1 MTGRDRR
8 QARAAKAERVRAE
21 RAERQIRR
29 PGPRGWMGRGGGEM
43 NVISSA
49 PEYRGTTVQV
59 CGLWPYSSGSGAPM
73 IGVPLGRHLFSQA
86 TVCCD
91 PISWFQRAK
100 LISNP
105 SAFILALPAMG
116 KSTLVRRMA
125 TGLTG
130 YGVIP
135 MFLGDLKPDYVPLVR
150 ELDGQ
155 VISLGRGRG
164 FLNVLD
170 PGDAR
175 EAVALLRNSAAAEQ
189 VAADA
194 AAAELSRLAA
204 GDPEREVVAERLVLH
219 SARAQRHDEL
229 AAELLQDVQARR
241 LAMVSSLISI
251 ARREAPSDREET
263 IIDQALK
270 VLEREHQGVPV
281 LGDLLKVIQD
291 APDDVR
297 AVALDRGD
305 MNRYREITDQ
315 LEASL
320 IGLTSGGRLG
330 ETFSR
335 QTSQRMVRDRP
346 VVFDVSGIDEGDE
359 QLQAAILLAC
369 WSDGFATVNVAAA
382 LADAGLEPQRHYL
395 VVMDELHRALRVGV
409 GLVDRL
415 DLLTRVNREKG
426 VGQIMITHTMR
437 DLRSLRSEEDRK
449 KAEGFVERSGMVIMG
464 GLPSVEMPQLT
475 EVVNLSQRER
485 DLVSGWSTPGAW
497 DEKRGEDSPPP
508 GRGNFLIK
516 VGGKPGI
523 PLNVR
528 LTDSEKAINDT
539 NRRWHVAS
547 RAGGRAEAE
556 VRA

>member
-1 MTGRDRR
+1 MAVTGDDRR
-8 QARAAKAERVRAE
+8 QKRAIKAERQRAARAE
-21 RAERQIRR
+21 RRA
-29 PGPRGWMGRGGGEM
+29 GPRGWRGRGGGEM
-43 NVISSA
+43 NIISPA

-125 TGLTG
+125 TGLSG

-150 ELDGQ
+150 ELGGQ

-175 EAVALLRNSAAAEQ
+175 EAVALLRQSAEAEQ
-189 VAADA
+189 AAADA
-194 AAAELSRLAA
+194 AGAELASFSMGDREWDAAAERVRYHL
-204 GDPEREVVAERLVLH
+204 
-219 SARAQRHDEL
+219 ARAQHHNEL

-241 LAMVSSLISI
+241 LAMVSALIAI
-251 ARREAPSDREET
+251 ARRAAPTDREET
-263 IIDQALK
+263 IVDQALK
-270 VLEREHQGVPV
+270 VLERDHEGVPV
-281 LGDLLKVIQD
+281 LGDLLKVIQA
-291 APDDVR
+291 APPEVR

-305 MNRYREITDQ
+305 MDRYREITDQ

-330 ETFSR
+330 ETFAR
-335 QTSQRMVRDRP
+335 QTSHRMVRDRA

-369 WSDGFATVNVAAA
+369 WSDGFATVNVASA

-475 EVVNLSQRER
+475 EVVNLSRRER
-485 DLVSGWSTPGAW
+485 ELVSGWSTPGAW
-497 DEKRGEDSPPP
+497 DEKRGEDTPPP

-528 LTDSEKAINDT
+528 LTQAEISINDT

-547 RAGGRAEAE
+547 RAGGRSPAE
-556 VRA
+556 VGG